1 MLLTVLQ
8 TFIES
13 KRLKKDYETL
23 RTMLAE
29 NLVEKY
35 VFKYLPDKV
44 INDEIKYIIQYSSVV
59 FLAWTIELIFMMNFI
74 VKLV

>member
-1 MLLTVLQ
+1 LLLTVLQ